1 MSINNKKI
9 LYQAEEMAFVNNCQ
23 RRKYSIKNTRIFG
36 IIETRLTFHCA
47 LI

>member
-23 RRKYSIKNTRIFG
+23 RRKYSIKKYEDIWYY
-36 IIETRLTFHCA
+36 
-47 LI
+47 